1 MATTA
6 RNNLI
11 RQVAPKSLFASA
23 LPVLSSASGC
33 TWNQGDLLCM
43 DSNVGYL
50 RPVTGTGD
58 SSILVGCAVNT
69 VVSGIQPSPVQ
80 GTAVDASAAIEDMSG
95 PLYGTVHQLLLASGQ
110 TYKPGAAVYLTST
123 DAQTVTAAS
132 GGVAI
137 GLFQGKQ
144 VTTSATG
151 TYGDVLVGARFG
163 YTDIH
168 F

>member
-1 MATTA
+1 MSVA

-11 RQVAPKSLFASA
+11 RQVAPKSLFESA
-23 LPVLSSASGC
+23 LPVLSAASGC
-33 TWNQGDLLCM
+33 TWNQGDILCM

-58 SSILVGCAVNT
+58 SSIMVGCARSSVTNG
-69 VVSGIQPSPVQ
+69 VQPSPVQ
-80 GTAVDASAAIEDMSG
+80 GTPVDGSQAIEDMAG
-95 PLYGTVHQLLLASGQ
+95 PVYGTVHQLLLATG
-110 TYKPGAAVYLTST
+110 TYKPGAPVYLTA
-123 DAQTVTAAS
+123 DPQTVTAAS
-132 GGVAI
+132 GGVSVGI
-137 GLFQGKQ
+137 YQGKQ
-144 VTTSATG
+144 VTLGATG